1 MKGSSYTKRM
11 SSTSIVLGE
20 CSDAALKR
28 HMTVTSK
35 GKDYTYLYGKTIAEG
50 SLTPY
55 IDQVFNDVDR

>member
-1 MKGSSYTKRM
+1 M